1 MKLLKRHL
9 APILPEAWE
18 AIDAEACDALHVA
31 LAARRVVDV
40 SGPHGWELAS
50 VSTGKLD
57 LIDAEPSDGVKA
69 GVRRVNP
76 IVELRIPFELKIMDL
91 DSISRGAED
100 PDLDAVGEAARKIA
114 RAEDTA
120 IFNGFAA
127 GGVQGIL
134 ETAPHDP
141 IPFGKSPEAH
151 LEAATKAR
159 QALVSSGIGGP
170 YALVLGR
177 RPYNQVMQAAED
189 GYPLTKRLNQ
199 ILEGPIVESDVIEGG
214 LLMSTRGGDFELT
227 LGVDFSIGYVSSDR
241 EKVELYLTSAFAFR
255 TLEPAAAAALPIE

>member
-1 MKLLKRHL
+1 MKLLKRNL
-9 APILPEAWE
+9 APILPEAWD
-18 AIDAEACDALHVA
+18 AIDEEARGALQVA

-40 SGPHGWELAS
+40 DGPCGWELAS

-57 LIDAEPSDGVKA
+57 LLDSQPVDGVSA

-76 IVELRIPFELKIMDL
+76 VIELRIPFELKIMDL

-100 PDLDAVGEAARKIA
+100 PDLDAVGEAARRIA

-120 IFNGFAA
+120 VFKGFKA

-134 ETAPHDP
+134 ETIPHDP
-141 IPFGKSPEAH
+141 VPFGKSPDEH
-151 LEAATKAR
+151 LEAATQAR
-159 QALVSSGIGGP
+159 SKLIAAGIGGP
-170 YALVLGR
+170 YALVLGTR
-177 RPYNQVMQAAED
+177 TFSEVMQAADD

-199 ILEGPIVESDVIEGG
+199 VLEGPIIESNVIEGG

-227 LGVDFSIGYVSSDR
+227 LGVDFSIGFVSSDR
-241 EKVELYLTSAFAFR
+241 DKVELYLTSAFAFR
-255 TLEPAAAAALPIE
+255 TLEPAAAVALPVD